1 MKKYSLLVIIIVAAS
16 LLSACAQKS
25 EVEVERLDVAVV
37 DQKTIWEESTEAQ
50 GYQAELNKKVKEL
63 KEEYDTKIEDLSESQ
78 RSQEQQKV
86 YQEISDLRD
95 ELREEFST
103 EIAKAVEQVAKDK
116 DYDVVLD
123 KDEVRFGGVD
133 ITSDV
138 LKELEK

>member
-103 EIAKAVEQVAKDK
+103 EIAKAVKKVAKDK